1 MKSVFYYCVEMSRR
15 PFNICF
21 RCIRSNSVR
30 LPHPQ
35 VFPPETHQQFF
46 FFSGR
51 GRTDGSRDSSVGIVT
66 RQRAE

>member
-46 FFSGR
+46 FFLVEVELMGVEIAQ
-51 GRTDGSRDSSVGIVT
+51 SV
-66 RQRAE
+66 